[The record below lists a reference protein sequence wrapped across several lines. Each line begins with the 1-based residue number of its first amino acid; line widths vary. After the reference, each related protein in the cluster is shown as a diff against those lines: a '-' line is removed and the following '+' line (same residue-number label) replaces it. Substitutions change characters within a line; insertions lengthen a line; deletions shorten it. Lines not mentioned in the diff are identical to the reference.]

1 MSLPRLY
8 SAAMN
13 LRLTI
18 RGGQYHA
25 LLFITTKSCE
35 TQPSQHELI
44 TSLPLFFLARHLVP
58 LPACLFTYLHACFL
72 PAFSPSPQCMFLY
85 LRAWLAIR
93 CSLARSLFL
102 PLPGGFIIHA
112 DNSFH
117 NRTENTKGTRNLK
130 PFPRSLVH
138 NAGLALVVVVGTRG
152 TSGHLVYLGQFIRL
166 ACVPISCTCSLYL
179 GVPQSLL
186 IVLPSLTLFSLAA
199 SLSVFAMVSLIF
211 PQPLPFTR
219 FHFVSLNIPL
229 SGLAVFA
236 FLSGLFPHS
245 VP

>member
-1 MSLPRLY
+1 
-8 SAAMN
+8 MN
-13 LRLTI
+13 LRLAI

-35 TQPSQHELI
+35 TQTSQHELI
-44 TSLPLFFLARHLVP
+44 TSLPLFSRARHLVP
-58 LPACLFTYLHACFL
+58 LSACLFTYLHACFL

-117 NRTENTKGTRNLK
+117 NRTKNTKGTGNLK

-138 NAGLALVVVVGTRG
+138 NAGLAWGEG
-152 TSGHLVYLGQFIRL
+152 GGPGEP
-166 ACVPISCTCSLYL
+166 AA
-179 GVPQSLL
+179 
-186 IVLPSLTLFSLAA
+186 TLFTWDTSSVWSVFQYHVPVRFTLA
-199 SLSVFAMVSLIF
+199 SLS
-211 PQPLPFTR
+211 PF
-219 FHFVSLNIPL
+219 
-229 SGLAVFA
+229 
-236 FLSGLFPHS
+236 
-245 VP
+245 